1 MTNLEYLKSLDS
13 RREFIEIIGTD
24 CSRCTNAP
32 KCRNGAD
39 YSECFAG
46 CMEWLNREHEISG
59 TKDTGELQEL
69 RGKRMLNAFARAVIS
84 DRAYPGKTGFEAITD
99 ADRISNVT
107 DSELKEVISNE
118 E

>member
-1 MTNLEYLKSLDS
+1 MTNLEYLQRLES

-46 CMEWLNREHEISG
+46 CMKWLNREHEMPG
-59 TKDTGELQEL
+59 TTDAGELQEL
-69 RGKRMLNAFARAVIS
+69 REKRMLNAFARCVIS
-84 DRAYPGKTGFEAITD
+84 DKAYPGHTGFEAITD
-99 ADRISNVT
+99 ADRIQIVA
-107 DSELKEVISNE
+107 DSELKGVIANE